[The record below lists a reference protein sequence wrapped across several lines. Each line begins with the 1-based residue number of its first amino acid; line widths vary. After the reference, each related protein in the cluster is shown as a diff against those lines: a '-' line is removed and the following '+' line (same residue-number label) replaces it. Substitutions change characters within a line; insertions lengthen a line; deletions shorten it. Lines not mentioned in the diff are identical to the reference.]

1 MKIKKI
7 TAATM
12 PEAMKQIRT
21 QLGKDAVIL
30 QSKEVKSSG
39 FFGLFKKP
47 RVEVIAALDPQ
58 PVKRKQKATIKTKN
72 VTPSEFLKQS
82 QLDDFK
88 QQNIVSEIKHLRKM
102 LEQQNIVG
110 NEQFSKSYQLLYE
123 FLIDQ
128 EVDQKIAHEIISHV
142 QQKHEGDLT
151 VSIEQLIDD
160 IKKWIE
166 NHLAH
171 LSFSGID
178 ASTRI
183 VQLIGPTGVG
193 KTTTLAK
200 LAAKSLLEKKKSVA
214 FITMDTYRIAA
225 IEQLK
230 TYARILE
237 VPIEV
242 AYSLEDYKRAVEKL
256 SSVDLIFVDTAGRN
270 FRESNYVN
278 ELTPYIEAT
287 KFTEVFFVAALT
299 AKYTDILYT
308 LEQFSHIKNKKVIF
322 TKADETRQ
330 YGSLLNIGMQNNVDI
345 AYVTN
350 GQDVPNDIITPT
362 ATRIS
367 HYIMSEYYD

>member
-1 MKIKKI
+1 
-7 TAATM
+7 M